1 MLLRTTCKLVLGS
14 CALSSAMC
22 FACFVVGARA
32 SNLEPI
38 ESDVFYRGVLKG
50 MVPIPQPQDYSNQMI
65 RLSPDKSRD
74 AFMCYDGTNGD
85 RIIVMDRQTQA
96 ESILAP
102 PKEEVY
108 EARQIR
114 DLTWDENGQM
124 IYVIED
130 GTAGVRGKA
139 AFAALDPQQ
148 LEAQEVRDYFVVSRC
163 KPGDAEAQ
171 IVDKFPWTAGNGVLT
186 ATSGAGS
193 VWVVNHSQ
201 DKGWGFIDVREY
213 RDGKRIS
220 LRTFP
225 LTFKGKPIECHE
237 VQYLPK
243 RNELWFLTLLK
254 GPHSARQWWL
264 AVMNLGKSGSEV
276 QMIASDVTG
285 LVCSADEARIVVYKC
300 SWKYADWSSGVINL
314 LLLRPDAPDHPTT
327 LASQEFSDGDMG
339 PDFAGFSG
347 DGQVLYLKG
356 LAKPIMTADQ
366 LRTPGA
372 WKLFELTLP
381 N

>member
-1 MLLRTTCKLVLGS
+1 
-14 CALSSAMC
+14 
-22 FACFVVGARA
+22 
-32 SNLEPI
+32 
-38 ESDVFYRGVLKG
+38 
-50 MVPIPQPQDYSNQMI
+50 MI